1 MIIGPAGDGGTYE
14 ADGAKDIRRAR
25 RGLISRDAR

>member
-14 ADGAKDIRRAR
+14 ADGAKDIRRATFP
-25 RGLISRDAR
+25 GLYVA